1 MKKIIAGLVVIVAAA
16 GIIKVVSINNEKPV
30 EQEEIVQSEKEDVTD
45 YLYEDTLAE
54 ENTNENDN
62 ENDNDNK
69 IEEGIQNETQVD
81 VENDTEDS
89 NKTSSNQVDSNKEG
103 NSTSGEYQGFADDNF
118 VEIKVGDAYGVY
130 KVSGD
135 IKTKLNSK
143 NIGQTINFTYIESA
157 GQRVITSIN

>member
-16 GIIKVVSINNEKPV
+16 GIIKVVSMNNEKPV
-30 EQEEIVQSEKEDVTD
+30 EQEEIVQAEKEDVTD

-54 ENTNENDN
+54 ENTN

-118 VEIKVGDAYGVY
+118 VEIKVGDTYGVY